1 MKILILGGT
10 IFLGKQLVNS
20 ALSRG
25 HEVTLFNRGKHNP
38 EWFPEIEKLK
48 GDRENDFESLKGIKF
63 DAVIDTCGYVP
74 RIVKISA
81 EFLRDNVKHY
91 TFISSISVYKDF
103 SEMGMNESSE
113 AGKLEDESV
122 EEITGDTYGPLKYL
136 CEKAVEEIY
145 KENALI
151 IRPGLI
157 VGENDPSDRFTYW
170 IHRINEGGKV
180 LVPAPKENNIQF
192 IDVKDLA
199 DWTIKM
205 VEEKKSGTYN
215 ATGPEY
221 NLSFEKMIEE
231 SKKVSGSD
239 AEIEWVDEKFLVDE
253 NVGAYVEL
261 PLWLPGEM
269 SGGNKVD
276 VSKAVLNGLK
286 FRPLDETLQD
296 TLEFDKTRQ
305 SYIFRAG
312 LTSDKETALLKK
324 WESVKLTSSKNSD

>member
-10 IFLGKQLVNS
+10 VFLGKHLVNS
-20 ALSRG
+20 ALNRE
-25 HEVTLFNRGKHNP
+25 HEVTLFNRGVHNP
-38 EWFPEIEKLK
+38 EWFTKIEKLK
-48 GDRENDFESLKGIKF
+48 GDRDGKLESLEGKKF

-81 EFLRDNVKHY
+81 EFLKNNVTHY

-103 SEMGMNESSE
+103 SETGMNESSE
-113 AGKLEDESV
+113 VGKLEDENL

-145 KENALI
+145 KDRALI

-157 VGENDPSDRFTYW
+157 VGENDPFDRFTYW
-170 IHRINEGGKV
+170 PHRVKQGGKV
-180 LVPAPKENNIQF
+180 LAPGPKEKNVQF

-215 ATGPEY
+215 ATGPDY
-221 NLSFEKMIEE
+221 KLSFEKLIEE
-231 SKKVSGSD
+231 SKKITKSE
-239 AEIEWVDEKFLVDE
+239 AEIEWVDEKFLLDE

-261 PLWLPGEM
+261 PLWLPDEM
-269 SGGNKVD
+269 DGGNKVNVD
-276 VSKAVLNGLK
+276 KAISNGLK
-286 FRPLDETLQD
+286 FRSLENTIKD

-305 SYIFRAG
+305 NYTFRAG
-312 LTSDKETALLKK
+312 LTSDKEEELLKK
-324 WESVKLTSSKNSD
+324 WESVKLTSSKNF